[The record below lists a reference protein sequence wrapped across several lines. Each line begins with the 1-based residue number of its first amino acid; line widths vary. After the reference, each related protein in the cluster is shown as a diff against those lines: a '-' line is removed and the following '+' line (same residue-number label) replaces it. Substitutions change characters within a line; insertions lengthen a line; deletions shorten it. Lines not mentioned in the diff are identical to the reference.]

1 MQKGSN
7 ESSTIKGNK
16 ISINEVKS
24 KRTEEVKRW
33 RPHLMGKEK
42 IRILGNS
49 YQVSEKTMGN
59 EFNFITPKV

>member
-42 IRILGNS
+42 IRI
-49 YQVSEKTMGN
+49 
-59 EFNFITPKV
+59 